1 MADPGAELLPLRDG
15 DDVTRARRHVRDLAV
30 SLGFDIVAQT
40 RIVTA
45 TSELARNVVLH
56 GGGGRL
62 CAASLEADGVRG
74 VRLVFEDTGPGI
86 ADLDLALTDG
96 WSSGHGLGLG
106 LSGTRRLVHEF
117 GIDSGPGGTRVEI
130 VHWADRR

>member
-1 MADPGAELLPLRDG
+1 MGDPGAEPLPLQG
-15 DDVTRARRHVRDLAV
+15 SDDVTRARRHVRDLAV

-40 RIVTA
+40 RVVTA
-45 TSELARNVVLH
+45 TSELARNAVLH

-62 CAASLEADGVRG
+62 CVTSLEVDGVRG
-74 VRLVFEDTGPGI
+74 LRLVFEDTGPGI
-86 ADLDLALTDG
+86 SDLGLALTDG

-117 GIDSGPGGTRVEI
+117 EISSGPGGTRVQI
-130 VHWADRR
+130 VHWTDRR